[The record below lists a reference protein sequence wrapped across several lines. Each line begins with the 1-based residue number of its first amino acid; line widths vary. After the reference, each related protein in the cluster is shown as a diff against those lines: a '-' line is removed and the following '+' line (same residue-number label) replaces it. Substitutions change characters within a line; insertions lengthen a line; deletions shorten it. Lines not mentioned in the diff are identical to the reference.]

1 MAVALSSNCSLSA
14 GRTQLVHV
22 KSTPSGAK
30 VSLNGDSVGETPV
43 HVRVQRR
50 DADAVLHIE
59 EVGFESVER
68 RLDRRL
74 GGWFW
79 GDFAT
84 ALVLG
89 SIAGLGAALDDGG
102 FGPASIGFGA
112 LWSTAVLAPPLAL
125 GTVYEF
131 PNEVDVF
138 LQRINGTVDP
148 TATKFRIPVRQSIG
162 MRSDSSRIREWLV
175 KGKENAERTRLRKRI
190 RAVRDG
196 GRWSGR
202 SWCRRQEDADDGRF
216 IACLGGCVRR
226 NVPLPAGRV
235 DTSGGSSGG
244 NRYVYRE
251 PATAP

>member
-1 MAVALSSNCSLSA
+1 MAAALSSNCSLSA

-102 FGPASIGFGA
+102 FGPASIGFSA

-131 PNEVDVF
+131 PSEVDVF
-138 LQRINGTVDP
+138 LQRIDGTVDP
-148 TATKFRIPVRQSIG
+148 TAAKFWIPVWQSIG
-162 MRSDSSRIREWLV
+162 MRSDSLRIREWLV
-175 KGKENAERTRLRKRI
+175 NLNLTRSPEFTQQDVSPIHIGTQRNIGVTGPAPL
-190 RAVRDG
+190 
-196 GRWSGR
+196 
-202 SWCRRQEDADDGRF
+202 
-216 IACLGGCVRR
+216 IAP
-226 NVPLPAGRV
+226 VPSDVGPPG
-235 DTSGGSSGG
+235 
-244 NRYVYRE
+244 
-251 PATAP
+251 